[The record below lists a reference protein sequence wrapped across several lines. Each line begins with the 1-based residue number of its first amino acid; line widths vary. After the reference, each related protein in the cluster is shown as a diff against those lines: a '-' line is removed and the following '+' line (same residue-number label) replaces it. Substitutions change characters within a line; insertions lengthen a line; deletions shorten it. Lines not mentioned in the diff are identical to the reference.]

1 MIIAPSVD
9 LVHVVLFVVLGALF
23 GFLGGLF
30 GIGGA
35 TLAIPT
41 LGIAFGMSEQLAQG
55 TALVMAIPNVVLG
68 LVRYAQKAKLD
79 LRAAALLA
87 GAALPVTYGCA
98 LIATSVASRPLRIG
112 FAIFLILIGLDIAR
126 RALFPATRAT
136 AFVLPWPFIG
146 VSGAFC
152 GIFSGFFGIGGA
164 IIAVPA
170 MTALFGYTQLAAQ
183 GMSLAYSSVTATLTA
198 VTYASKGDVDWAVSV
213 PLAVGGVFAVRS
225 GVDLAHRLPERALRL
240 VFVVFTMCVG
250 IALLFK
256 ARS

>member
-1 MIIAPSVD
+1 MHVD
-9 LVHVVLFVVLGALF
+9 LVHAVLFLVLGALF

-41 LGIAFGMSEQLAQG
+41 LGIAFGMTEQLAQG
-55 TALVMAIPNVVLG
+55 TALVMAIPNVVVG
-68 LVRYAQKAKLD
+68 LIRYTQKAGLD

-87 GAALPVTYGCA
+87 GAALPVTFACA
-98 LIATSVASRPLRIG
+98 LVATSLASRPLRIG
-112 FAIFLILIGLDIAR
+112 FAVFLILIGLDIAR
-126 RALFPATRAT
+126 RALMPGKPARKI
-136 AFVLPWPFIG
+136 VLPWPFVG
-146 VSGAFC
+146 VTGAFC

-170 MTALFGYTQLAAQ
+170 MTTLFGYSQLAAQ

-198 VTYASKGDVDWAVSV
+198 VTYAWKGDVDWAVSV
-213 PLAVGGVFAVRS
+213 PLAIGGVFTVRS

-250 IALLFK
+250 IALLLK
-256 ARS
+256 ARA